1 MRRNLSHIAAMA
13 FNEPLLLEPAYAR
26 VFFCA
31 LGKEMG
37 AGSLAVPQQAV
48 QLDADG
54 MQLAVTDYMAGGQR
68 PAKSYQVKNGIAILP
83 VSGTLVHKL
92 GTLRPYSGMTGYD
105 GLTARLQMAVNDPD
119 VRGILLDIDSPGG
132 QAAGAFDCADMIYR
146 LREQKPVWALCN
158 DMACSAA
165 MLLAAACTRRLVTQ
179 TAKIG
184 SIGVMMAHTSYEKQL
199 AQEGVDIT
207 LIYSGQHKVDGNSIQ
222 ALPAGVRADFQRRI
236 DEARRMFVDK
246 VSLYTGLS
254 SEAVMN
260 TEAAVYDG
268 QAGIDAGLADQLIN
282 AADAVE
288 VMVSAINKEINR
300 EVNMSQTNVSIIEA
314 VAQEN
319 QRVME
324 ILNCQ
329 EAKGREQLAQML
341 AGQPGMTVEQAKAF
355 LAAVPAASVA
365 NTGDQI
371 MGLPEAKG
379 REQLAQMLAGQ
390 PGMTVEQAKAFLA
403 AAPAAGTGDQI
414 MGLPEAK
421 GREQLAQMLAG
432 QPGMTVEQAKAFL
445 AAAPAAGTGDQIMA
459 LPEAKGRE
467 QLAQTLAEQPG
478 MTVDQAKTLLA
489 AAPVAGS
496 ASVGDQIMALPEAK
510 GREQLAQALTE
521 QPGMTV
527 AQAKTLLAAAPVA
540 SQPSQETLF
549 DRFMAQHAASAVSGG
564 GTAGR
569 GEEDLLM
576 SMP

>member
-37 AGSLAVPQQAV
+37 AGSLAVPQLDV

-165 MLLAAACTRRLVTQ
+165 MLLAAACTHRLVTQ

-246 VSLYTGLS
+246 VAIYTGLS
-254 SEAVMN
+254 SEVVMN

-288 VMVSAINKEINR
+288 VMVSALNDSVTKENAMT
-300 EVNMSQTNVSIIEA
+300 VKNLTVAEA

-319 QRVME
+319 QRVMG

-341 AGQPGMTVEQAKAF
+341 AEQPGMSVEQAKTL
-355 LAAVPAASVA
+355 LAAAPVA
-365 NTGDQI
+365 GTDSTGDQI
-371 MGLPEAKG
+371 MALPEAKG

-403 AAPAAGTGDQI
+403 AAPAAS
-414 MGLPEAK
+414 
-421 GREQLAQMLAG
+421 
-432 QPGMTVEQAKAFL
+432 
-445 AAAPAAGTGDQIMA
+445 AAGTGDQIMA

-467 QLAQTLAEQPG
+467 QLALALAEQPG

-496 ASVGDQIMALPEAK
+496 ASVGDQIIALPEAK
-510 GREQLAQALTE
+510 GREQLAQALAG

-527 AQAKTLLAAAPVA
+527 DQAKTLLAAAPAA